1 MPEDQSEQEQIERDR
16 QLNARAH
23 RVLGTTATILV
34 VLAILVA
41 LARMRT
47 MFQVSP
53 WEALGLGASGMPWV
67 LAIIGLGVV
76 FSLGTTRIMGVVAW
90 VVNRVR
96 GKKAGH

>member
-23 RVLGTTATILV
+23 RVLGMTATILV

-76 FSLGTTRIMGVVAW
+76 FSLGTTRIMGAVAW